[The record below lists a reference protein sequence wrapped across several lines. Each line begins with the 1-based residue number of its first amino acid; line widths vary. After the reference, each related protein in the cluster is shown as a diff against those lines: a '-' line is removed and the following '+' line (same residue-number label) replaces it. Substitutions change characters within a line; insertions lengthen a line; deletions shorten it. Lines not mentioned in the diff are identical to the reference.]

1 MKCGSKW
8 VCKKRGR
15 YMTHSTTLYST
26 LTLLE
31 NWDRAL
37 ARIPNSIRLWSD
49 YINLR
54 QTNFSSFSFDDC
66 VKVFEDCLGT
76 LHQISRRLQTTMKHD
91 DDHLDGMKDG
101 RYRSVSHTTYL
112 TPFCIERENIESL
125 MVYVVLRLC
134 LFMKQAGKHG

>member
-1 MKCGSKW
+1 MCEEREKC
-8 VCKKRGR
+8 R
-15 YMTHSTTLYST
+15 THSPSLYST

-31 NWDRAL
+31 NWDKAL

-91 DDHLDGMKDG
+91 DDHLDGKKAELAGPDL
-101 RYRSVSHTTYL
+101 SQTQCTYL
-112 TPFCIERENIESL
+112 FLSR
-125 MVYVVLRLC
+125 
-134 LFMKQAGKHG
+134 AGKHRITDGLCGATLMPLHETSR